1 MHCEAIQDDKY
12 LYDKKDG
19 VFYNVDDLEP
29 KYYIAYNE
37 NTERLEYISEFYN

>member
-12 LYDKKDG
+12 LYDKKEG

-37 NTERLEYISEFYN
+37 NTETLEYISEFYN